1 MPSSCL
7 VIGGQAGSSGTAGAS
22 GTAGTAGASGAAAAS
37 GAAFASLAA
46 FASSPHLHS
55 VGGQL
60 PAPQLLTHQA
70 SEALLATLTHE
81 AESRTVFTLGVYAA
95 ARPASSMSRGPS

>member
-1 MPSSCL
+1 
-7 VIGGQAGSSGTAGAS
+7 
-22 GTAGTAGASGAAAAS
+22 
-37 GAAFASLAA
+37 LAA

-95 ARPASSMSRGPS
+95 ARPASSMSAPNSEAAEFGSSLGRGI